1 MELPGSDLRLGRVAT
16 DDVLWKV
23 APLERQYRAD
33 ESWASR
39 GVRRLGMKLFVGIDW
54 GSKEHAAC
62 VVDGEGKVLKQWEFA
77 HSGEAIT
84 ECVEQLIEMAGGDAS
99 RLRVS
104 IETPHGAVVESLMD
118 RSIAVFS
125 INPKQLDRF
134 RDRHSVSG
142 AKDDARD
149 AFVLADSLRTD
160 TKLFRPVKLAGAA
173 LLELRDMSRL
183 YDSLTAQVLALGNQ
197 VREQLQ
203 RYYVQLRDLGQWHDE
218 PWLWD
223 LFEAAPTPQKLQTLR
238 QSDVKAILK
247 RHRIRRYKPLPLVE
261 SLQQQQPLTVAPGV
275 AEAASARIAMML
287 PILRV
292 THEQRRA
299 CEKRLD
305 SVLKTPPVK
314 GDADEETHRD
324 AQLLLSVPGLGK
336 HTGATMLAEAGTALQ
351 QRDYQDLRK
360 LCGVAPVSKRTGGRK
375 KPPTVLMRRACSER
389 LRNAVHH
396 WANVAMQ
403 VDPRTRAHY
412 AKLRAKGHT
421 HGRALRGLG
430 DRLLKMLIAILE
442 SRRAFDMK
450 LRNHTAATTEA

>member
-1 MELPGSDLRLGRVAT
+1 ME
-16 DDVLWKV
+16 
-23 APLERQYRAD
+23 
-33 ESWASR
+33 
-39 GVRRLGMKLFVGIDW
+39 LFVGIDW

-62 VVDGEGKVLKQWEFA
+62 VVDDEGKVLRQWEFA
-77 HSGEAIT
+77 HSGEAIKGW
-84 ECVEQLIEMAGGDAS
+84 VEQLLEMVDGDAS
-99 RLRVS
+99 RLHVS

-118 RSIAVFS
+118 RGVAVFS

-142 AKDDARD
+142 AKDDTLD

-160 TKLFRPVKLAGAA
+160 MKLFRPVKLAGPA
-173 LLELRDMSRL
+173 LLQLRDMSRL
-183 YDSLTAQVLALGNQ
+183 YDSLTEQVLALGSQ

-247 RHRIRRYKPLPLVE
+247 RHRIRRYKPLPLLK
-261 SLQQQQPLTVAPGV
+261 SLQEQQPLTVAPGV
-275 AEAASARIAMML
+275 AEAASARIVMML

-305 SVLKTPPVK
+305 RVLKTPPVK
-314 GDADEETHRD
+314 GDADEKTHRD
-324 AQLLLSVPGLGK
+324 AELLLSLPGMGK
-336 HTGATMLAEAGTALQ
+336 HNGATMLAEAGSALQ
-351 QRDYQDLRK
+351 ERDYQALRK
-360 LCGVAPVSKRTGGRK
+360 LCGVAPVTQRTGGK
-375 KPPTVLMRRACSER
+375 KKKKNPTVLMRRACSER

-403 VDPRTRAHY
+403 VDPRTRTHY
-412 AKLRAKGHT
+412 AKLRAKGHS
-421 HGRALRGLG
+421 HGRAYV
-430 DRLLKMLIAILE
+430 ASE
-442 SRRAFDMK
+442 TACSRC
-450 LRNHTAATTEA
+450 